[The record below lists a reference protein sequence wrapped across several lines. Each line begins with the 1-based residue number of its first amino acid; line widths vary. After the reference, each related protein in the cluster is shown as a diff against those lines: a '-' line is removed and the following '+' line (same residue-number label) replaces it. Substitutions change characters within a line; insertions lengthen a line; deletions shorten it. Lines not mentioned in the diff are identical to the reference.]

1 MKTSLIIP
9 CYNEAKNLPLLIS
22 RCQEFVEDLKN
33 IEIVIVDNGSID
45 NTSSILKIL
54 IANLSYIKV
63 VRIEN
68 NQGYGHG
75 ILTGLNAA
83 TGDILSW
90 THADMQTDPADL
102 LKGMKLFEATGH
114 PEQLFVKGKRRNRPI
129 ADALFTIGMAL
140 FETLL
145 LRKVMWD
152 INAQPTMFHRNFFSS
167 WNNPPD
173 DFLLDLLPKEIAG
186 YVDTSSHWNFLGWAW
201 DQKVLNE
208 AQDYA
213 NHNRGVIAVLPYTP
227 LGHVALILP
236 GEEEAI
242 LFLFFPRQC

>member
-102 LKGMKLFEATGH
+102 LKGMKLFEATAH

-173 DFLLDLLPKEIAG
+173 DFLLDLYAYYMAKNEGLVIQRFPVLFGDRAHGI
-186 YVDTSSHWNFLGWAW
+186 SHWNVSFASKYKFIKRTLSYSFGLHH
-201 DQKVLNE
+201 KVK
-208 AQDYA
+208 
-213 NHNRGVIAVLPYTP
+213 
-227 LGHVALILP
+227 
-236 GEEEAI
+236 
-242 LFLFFPRQC
+242 